1 MVVFSAKLDQF
12 RSAWETLCARARG
25 QSGSTLILVAPDADG
40 ICAARIIE
48 SLLSAENIIY
58 KLAAVGG
65 YMDIARE
72 IRGCS
77 EQVRGPS
84 RTLKKPVRMP
94 PRGRPTCP
102 LPRSRTPYW

>member
-77 EQVRGPS
+77 EQVRAQVGPQQTQANATS
-84 RTLKKPVRMP
+84 CVR
-94 PRGRPTCP
+94 P
-102 LPRSRTPYW
+102 LPRSRTPSS